1 MPQKQGKSM
10 PKPGKFHDSSDD
22 SPGTCSSTDKRSG
35 RRTRQTGDTDMRVTR
50 LSSRK
55 RSVPTN
61 LSSPEILETESQL
74 SSEEKRPQRGREVPQ
89 KPEQNHSL
97 SSNQSSEEEFTKP
110 KTTNRSRRRNKKP
123 HEQQKSIKIPPAGNP
138 LPTSK
143 KHHTQKPIQ
152 EEDEW
157 TEEELSKLQEWVSL
171 PNVCAFAVCGNCSHP
186 EAESD
191 GFSLSRVVSRYP
203 KHIAGYWEKVARMVG
218 TRTAEECHKK
228 HTSQGASRSPEK
240 TDRRQKRGK
249 EAAKPPGRIGSCS
262 WGRARRFPDC
272 FFNDVWICAQRQ
284 RNPWY
289 LPEQERWRGNSRCG
303 SSWRPS
309 PETTWTM
316 LSAQH
321 TCGTNSLR
329 CVPEGFLQ
337 RSRQ

>member
-1 MPQKQGKSM
+1 M

-157 TEEELSKLQEWVSL
+157 TEEELSKLQE
-171 PNVCAFAVCGNCSHP
+171 
-186 EAESD
+186 
-191 GFSLSRVVSRYP
+191 
-203 KHIAGYWEKVARMVG
+203 
-218 TRTAEECHKK
+218 
-228 HTSQGASRSPEK
+228 
-240 TDRRQKRGK
+240 
-249 EAAKPPGRIGSCS
+249 
-262 WGRARRFPDC
+262 
-272 FFNDVWICAQRQ
+272 
-284 RNPWY
+284 
-289 LPEQERWRGNSRCG
+289 
-303 SSWRPS
+303 
-309 PETTWTM
+309 
-316 LSAQH
+316 
-321 TCGTNSLR
+321 
-329 CVPEGFLQ
+329 
-337 RSRQ
+337 